1 MGQYGNQPDF
11 GTKALT
17 TDPTGSSDS
26 LDTGVYLG
34 SAALYVGTGGDL
46 LVTLAYGSDDGAF
59 AGGGSTLFKNVP
71 SGTFLPIIVDYVW
84 ADDGSTTVTTA
95 ADIIALY

>member
-17 TDPTGSSDS
+17 TEPAGSA
-26 LDTGVYLG
+26 DTLVSGKYLG
-34 SAALYVGTGGDL
+34 NAALYVGTGGDL
-46 LVTLAYGSDDGAF
+46 LVTLAYGEDDGSSAK
-59 AGGGSTLFKNVP
+59 GSTFFKNVP
-71 SGTFLPIIVDYVW
+71 SGSFLPIIVDYVW
-84 ADDGSTTVTTA
+84 IDGDEGSIITTA

>member
-17 TDPTGSSDS
+17 TSPTGSSDS
-26 LDTGVYLG
+26 LDSGAYLG
-34 SAALYVGTGGDL
+34 KAALYVGTGGDL
-46 LVTLAYGSDDGAF
+46 LVTLAYGEDDGAF
-59 AGGGSTLFKNVP
+59 AGGGATFFKSVP
-71 SGTFLPIIVDYVW
+71 SGSFLPIIVDYVW

-95 ADIIALY
+95 NDIIALY

>member
-26 LDTGVYLG
+26 PSSGTYLG
-34 SAALYVGTGGDL
+34 KAALYVGTGGDL
-46 LVTLAYGSDDGAF
+46 LVTLAYGDDGGAF
-59 AGGGSTLFKNVP
+59 ANGGTTLFKNVP
-71 SGTFLPIIVDYVW
+71 SGSFLPIIVDYVW
-84 ADDGSTTVTTA
+84 ADDGSTVTTTA
-95 ADIIALY
+95 TDIIALY

>member
-17 TDPTGSSDS
+17 ITPTGSSDS
-26 LDTGVYLG
+26 PDSGAYLG
-34 SAALYVGTGGDL
+34 KAALYVGTGGDL
-46 LVTLAYGSDDGAF
+46 LVTLAYGPDQGAF
-59 AGGGSTLFKNVP
+59 AGGEATFFKNVP
-71 SGTFLPIIVDYVW
+71 SGSFLPIIVDYVW
-84 ADDGSTTVTTA
+84 VDDGSTTTTSA